1 MGRGREQRYFGD
13 ESNFGSSGDM
23 RARIADRSLIGV
35 VLKRTFDIVTAAPLL
50 LALSPILLL
59 VVVGI
64 KLESPGP
71 AIFRSNRVGRHG
83 KVFPM
88 LKFRKMRDD
97 VVGPALTSLEDE
109 RFTRIGS
116 FLART
121 RLDELPQL
129 WNVVRGDMSVVGP
142 RPQDPGFVAVYPEE
156 FAEVL
161 QVQPGIT
168 GLSQLAFADERR
180 VLDGPDPVERYVGQL
195 LPQKIGMDRLYVAI
209 QSTSLDIR
217 IIMWTILAVLFRV
230 DVSVNRADGQLK
242 VRRRPVAPARDE
254 DSSPA
259 SEGATT

>member
-1 MGRGREQRYFGD
+1 MGRLREQRYFGD
-13 ESNFGSSGDM
+13 QSNVSSAGEM
-23 RARIADRSLIGV
+23 EARIIDRTLIGV
-35 VLKRTFDIVTAAPLL
+35 FLKRAVDIVTAAVLL
-50 LALSPILLL
+50 VALSPILLL
-59 VVVGI
+59 VMVGI

-71 AIFRSNRVGRHG
+71 AIFRSKRVGRHG

-109 RFTRIGS
+109 RFTRLGS

-142 RPQDPGFVAVYPEE
+142 RPEDPGFVAVYPEE

-161 QVQPGIT
+161 QVRPGIT

-180 VLDGPDPVERYVGQL
+180 VLDGPDPVGRYVGQL

-217 IIMWTILAVLFRV
+217 IVMWTVLAVLFRV
-230 DVSVNRADGQLK
+230 EVSVNRANAQLK
-242 VRRRPVAPARDE
+242 VRRRPVAPARGD
-254 DSSPA
+254 DSQPA
-259 SEGATT
+259 SGGATT

>member
-1 MGRGREQRYFGD
+1 MGHVREQRYLGD
-13 ESNFGSSGDM
+13 ESSFGSSGDIGV
-23 RARIADRSLIGV
+23 RNADRRVIGLF
-35 VLKRTFDIVTAAPLL
+35 LKRTVDIVTAGLLL
-50 LALSPILLL
+50 LALSPVLLL
-59 VVVGI
+59 VMVGI

-71 AIFRSNRVGRHG
+71 VIFRSNRVGRRG

-97 VVGPALTSLEDE
+97 AAGPALTSLEDE
-109 RFTRIGS
+109 RFTRLGS

-142 RPQDPGFVAVYPEE
+142 RPEDPGFVAIYPEE
-156 FAEVL
+156 FEVVL
-161 QVQPGIT
+161 QVRPGIT

-180 VLDGPDPVERYVGQL
+180 VLDGPDPVGRYVDQL

-217 IIMWTILAVLFRV
+217 IVVWTVLAVLFRV
-230 DVSVNRADGQLK
+230 EVSVNRASGQLK
-242 VRRRPVAPARDE
+242 VRRRPVAAARDE
-254 DSSPA
+254 DSGPA
-259 SEGATT
+259 SKGAVT